1 VGTTRR
7 NEDSPGAV
15 TSWPSASSASNL
27 PERLAGSV
35 ERVTFHN
42 EESGFAVLRVRVKGR
57 RDLATV
63 VGSVPAIS
71 AGEWI
76 EAEGRWM
83 IDPTHGQQFRAEAM
97 RVDRPHSRVGIERYL
112 ASGIIRGIGPAFA
125 ARLVA
130 AFGTEVFTVIEQ
142 TPERLDEIPGIGP
155 ARRAAVIAAWE
166 TQREV
171 REIMVFLASHGVSGA
186 RAFRIYKAFG
196 HGAIERVREDPYSL
210 AREVRGI
217 GFASA
222 DAIAARVGIPR
233 DSPLR
238 ARAAI
243 EHVLAEL
250 ASQGHCAFPHDRLVT
265 RAAELLELEP
275 PLLEDAVRTGIASGR
290 LVHRRFGADELVF
303 LAALDGAER
312 SLAANLD
319 ALARGRHPCPVID
332 IAKAI
337 PWVERRLDLTLATAQ
352 REALALV
359 ATAKVAVLT
368 GGPGVGKTTLLRA
381 ILAVFRAK
389 GLTVVLAA
397 PTGRAAR
404 RITETTG
411 VAASTIHR
419 LLEVDAASGRFK
431 HDAEHPLSGDV
442 FIVDEASMIDL
453 PLGHA
458 LVRAIP
464 PRAALLLVGDFDQL
478 PSVGPGAVLADVIAS
493 GTVPV
498 CRLTEVFRQASASAI
513 VRNAHRINHG
523 DMPLWPRKGSPEAE
537 TSDFFLI
544 AAEAPE
550 VALERIVALVRDDI
564 PRRFHLD
571 PRADIQVLTP
581 MQRGELG
588 ARNLN
593 VKLQAALNPVGPAV
607 ERFGWTFRL
616 GDRVM
621 QTANDYEK
629 DVFNGDVG
637 LIVTLDAEAQELAVR
652 FDDRTVRYGFDELDD
667 LQLAYAS
674 TIHKSQGSE
683 YPAVV
688 IPIHTQHFVML
699 QRNLL
704 YTAITRGRRLVVVVG
719 SPRAVAIAVKRG
731 QAARRIT
738 ALADRLCARFG
749 LTGLYDREP
758 TADTPLLRAAEEP
771 GGPSR

>member
-1 VGTTRR
+1 MTA
-7 NEDSPGAV
+7 SP
-15 TSWPSASSASNL
+15 TSGFSPPP
-27 PERLAGSV
+27 PERLTGSV

-42 EESGFAVLRVRVKGR
+42 EESGFAVLRVKVRGR
-57 RDLATV
+57 RDLVTV

-83 IDPTHGQQFRAEAM
+83 IDPTHGQQFRAEGM
-97 RVDRPHSRVGIERYL
+97 RVDRPHSRDGIERYL
-112 ASGIIRGIGPAFA
+112 ASGVIRGIGPAFA

-130 AFGTEVFTVIEQ
+130 TFGTEVFTVIEQ
-142 TPERLDEIPGIGP
+142 TPERLAEIPGIGP
-155 ARRAAVIAAWE
+155 ARRAAMVAAWE

-186 RAFRIYKAFG
+186 RAFRIYKTFG
-196 HGAIERVREDPYSL
+196 HGAIERVREDPYAL

-250 ASQGHCAFPHDRLVT
+250 ANQGHCAFPHDRLVR
-265 RAAELLELEP
+265 RAAELLDLEP

-290 LVHRRFGADELVF
+290 LMARRFGQAGAADNDLIF
-303 LAALDGAER
+303 LAALDSAER
-312 SLAANLD
+312 LLAANLD
-319 ALARGRHPCPVID
+319 ALARGCHPCPAID

-337 PWVERRLDLTLATAQ
+337 PWVEHRLDLTLAAAQ

-359 ATAKVAVLT
+359 TTAKVAVLT

-389 GLTVVLAA
+389 GLAVVLAA

-431 HDAEHPLSGDV
+431 HDGEHPLAGDV

-464 PRAALLLVGDFDQL
+464 PPAALLLVGDVDQL
-478 PSVGPGAVLADVIAS
+478 PSVGPGAVLADVIAA

-523 DMPLWPRKGSPEAE
+523 ELPLWPRKGSPEAE

-544 AAEAPE
+544 AAEQPE

-593 VKLQAALNPVGPAV
+593 VRLQEALNPVGPAV

-621 QTANDYEK
+621 QTANDYDKE
-629 DVFNGDVG
+629 VFNGDVG
-637 LIVTLDAEAQELAVR
+637 LIAVLDAEGRELAVR

-674 TIHKSQGSE
+674 TVHKSQGSE

-704 YTAITRGRRLVVVVG
+704 YTAITRGRRLVVIVG
-719 SPRAVAIAVKRG
+719 SPQAVAIAVKRG

-738 ALADRLCARFG
+738 ALADRLRARARD
-749 LTGLYDREP
+749 TGLYDRESNAAAGLP
-758 TADTPLLRAAEEP
+758 RAAELP
-771 GGPSR
+771 GRQPR